1 MQVRTT
7 GISPGITA
15 GLATAQRVG
24 VDKSR
29 ETKPLKSPIVKT
41 AYPESAFLSVEP
53 LRYNVQ
59 LNHQLTSLQQAD
71 HYLLETERQLSQLQ
85 QIVSHDHNAVKQQS
99 AKLLS
104 WLEQRE
110 ITSANTVDRQLNI
123 SLEGNPKVNFTFKGA
138 SQLLHTTTDET
149 LLFSLAD
156 AASSVVAVKLTGQ
169 SSARQKMLELNK
181 GLGRL
186 GIHGKLDNDG
196 QVVFQTDEKH
206 WPRLSQYFTVRGEG
220 SRYPADKFQSIE
232 LQAEAVLTDKIKTIA
247 GQPLRVKE
255 YTQDLQQALTHI
267 TDQLRQLNKFK
278 DNARE
283 RVAGMAGV
291 IEPNAAIS
299 VAERLVHQPLSARL
313 SYAVQSYRGQ
323 GHIHQA
329 TVRNLFVN

>member
-7 GISPGITA
+7 GISPGIPA
-15 GLATAQRVG
+15 GLTTTQRLG

-29 ETKPLKSPIVKT
+29 ETRPLKSSMVKT

-71 HYLLETERQLSQLQ
+71 HYLLETERQLSELQ
-85 QIVSHDHNAVKQQS
+85 QTVSHGHKAVKQQS
-99 AKLLS
+99 LKLLS

-110 ITSANTVDRQLNI
+110 SASGDTVDRQLNI
-123 SLEGNPKVNFTFKGA
+123 SLEGSAKINFTFKGA
-138 SQLLHTTTDET
+138 NKLLQAPEDET

-156 AASSVVAVKLTGQ
+156 VASSVVAVKLVGQ

-196 QVVFQTDEKH
+196 QVVFQADEKR
-206 WPRLSQYFTVRGEG
+206 WQRLSQHFTVRGEG
-220 SRYPADKFQSIE
+220 SRYPADQFQSIE
-232 LQAEAVLTDKIKTIA
+232 LQAETALADKVREIA
-247 GQPLRVKE
+247 GQPFMVRE

-283 RVAGMAGV
+283 RVAGMAG
-291 IEPNAAIS
+291 IIQPNTALS
-299 VAERLVHQPLSARL
+299 VAERLAHKQLPAHS
-313 SYAVQSYRGQ
+313 SYAAQSHRGQ
-323 GHIHQA
+323 GHLYNA